1 MKQKGR
7 AVEKEGASREKK
19 KEKKSLP
26 IIFILLSKALVIRE
40 YH

>member
-7 AVEKEGASREKK
+7 TVEKEGASREK